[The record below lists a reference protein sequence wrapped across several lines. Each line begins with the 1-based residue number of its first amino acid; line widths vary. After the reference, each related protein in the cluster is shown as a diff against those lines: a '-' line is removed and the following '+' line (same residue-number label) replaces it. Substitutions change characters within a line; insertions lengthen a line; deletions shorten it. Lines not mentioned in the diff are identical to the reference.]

1 MAGDTSSPH
10 NSRVGRSGVTATH
23 WRYKGDPLLEP
34 LLYSECGLEDVYLL
48 GGYER
53 VKTPYG
59 VGIVVKDLD
68 DLHKAITLYL
78 VRDKKILSGTELRFL
93 RKQLDLTQA
102 ELGRRLRLSDQ
113 QVARWEKAQCEISGP
128 ADLLLRL
135 LCAKHFGINVDE
147 ALDQLARLIEID
159 TPVNERAV
167 FTPTRDG
174 WQKAA

>member
-1 MAGDTSSPH
+1 M
-10 NSRVGRSGVTATH
+10 H
-23 WRYKGDPLLEP
+23 WRYKGDPVLEP
-34 LLYSECGLEDVYLL
+34 LLYGECGLDDVYLR

-53 VKTPYG
+53 IETPHG
-59 VGIVVKDLD
+59 AGIVVKDLD
-68 DLHKAITLYL
+68 DLHNAITLYL
-78 VRDKKILSGTELRFL
+78 VTEKKVLSGKELRFL

-113 QVARWEKAQCEISGP
+113 QVARWEKEQCEISGP

-135 LCAKHFGINVDE
+135 LCAKHLGVNVDE
-147 ALDQLARLIEID
+147 ALDQLEQLIERD
-159 TPVNERAV
+159 TPVDERAV